1 MSLKKLTPMTME
13 DLRNLRDYTLE
24 KERLKII
31 DNLVCGIYGTLCYSA
46 EKSLDHFFYYDI
58 NEWHGN
64 VTAKREFILK
74 NKSDIINELSKVFPD
89 CLIEVKNMIKS
100 QKNEFIDISD
110 LNREVLKFVNENS
123 SKLCIFIDYRNKYE
137 ENEETY

>member
-1 MSLKKLTPMTME
+1 MSLKKLTHMTME

-24 KERLKII
+24 KKRCKII
-31 DNLVCGIYGTLCYSA
+31 DNLVRSIYGMLCYSA

-58 NEWHGN
+58 NDWHGD

-89 CLIEVKNMIKS
+89 CLIQVKTMIKS
-100 QKNEFIDISD
+100 KKDEFIDISH
-110 LNREVLKFVNENS
+110 LNNESLKLFDTS
-123 SKLCIFIDYRNKYE
+123 THKLCIFIDYRNKDE